1 MAVSHADDQRVKLL
15 HQGAS
20 LHEVFPLYG
29 ASLLHSVHY
38 GGLI

>member
-1 MAVSHADDQRVKLL
+1 MTVSHADDQRVKLL

-29 ASLLHSVHY
+29 ASVVFTMVD
-38 GGLI
+38 